1 MRKKNDKLFSS
12 EIQKILSKLISEE
25 QIAHDFYI
33 GCIVATSQDEA
44 QCFMKMFI
52 EIAKDEM
59 DDHCRKL
66 VDWAVSNDYDVP
78 FKYKDFEKSADGK
91 IFRSFNSL
99 KTGEKA
105 KFYIDKAIEQ
115 EELAIKSYE
124 EEIKTM
130 SESDAFDYSL
140 YEILMQNYLDEKEH
154 LAKLQLLKEAMKN
167 DVNLIGF

>member
-44 QCFMKMFI
+44 EVFMKMFI
-52 EIAKDEM
+52 ETAKDEL
-59 DDHCRKL
+59 DDHYRKL

-91 IFRSFNSL
+91 VFRSFNSL
-99 KTGEKA
+99 KTG
-105 KFYIDKAIEQ
+105 
-115 EELAIKSYE
+115 
-124 EEIKTM
+124 
-130 SESDAFDYSL
+130 
-140 YEILMQNYLDEKEH
+140 
-154 LAKLQLLKEAMKN
+154 
-167 DVNLIGF
+167 